1 MIDWAAID
9 PFAAA
14 NEPVATPDVVETPTP
29 TDAPAATDAPAPT
42 DAPASTH
49 PSDPPTAPPA
59 SPSASPVVASTEPA
73 PSEGPSATPE
83 PQSTETPVE
92 PSETATPSAL
102 PDGWVE
108 LDLGRDTATTPVL
121 DWQAR
126 WSLDG
131 QVLGIW
137 LADTVGS
144 TWGRLAVMAVDPET
158 GAVASS
164 EALLSATLA
173 RRGFSLGLSRVVW
186 VAPSDDNPDGELRIR
201 TWGDDGVG
209 GVRLEPLTLDGVV
222 PAF

>member
-1 MIDWAAID
+1 
-9 PFAAA
+9 
-14 NEPVATPDVVETPTP
+14 V
-29 TDAPAATDAPAPT
+29 
-42 DAPASTH
+42 
-49 PSDPPTAPPA
+49 
-59 SPSASPVVASTEPA
+59 
-73 PSEGPSATPE
+73 
-83 PQSTETPVE
+83 
-92 PSETATPSAL
+92 

-108 LDLGRDTATTPVL
+108 LDLGRDTAANPVL

-144 TWGRLAVMAVDPET
+144 TWGRLAVMAVEPET
-158 GAVASS
+158 DQVQTA
-164 EALLSATLA
+164 EPLLSATLA

-186 VAPSDDNPDGELRIR
+186 VAPSEESPDGELRIR

-209 GVRLEPLTLDGVV
+209 GVRLEPLTLEEVQ